1 MLEKQINTTRQL
13 AGSEEKMFEC
23 NSRQLVVILIKL
35 NRQACNE
42 LICNNDL
49 ALARENA
56 VVLEALAHLFSLD
69 LKPATRVLEV

>member
-1 MLEKQINTTRQL
+1 MLDKQINTTRQL
-13 AGSEEKMFEC
+13 AGSKEKMFEC